1 MRFIK
6 FQAQVEPYGTH
17 YARAKTGNSAQGLVF
32 RCRSYHRTNF
42 GTLCVLVFISVST
55 FAQAQ
60 VERCGT
66 RRWLVPIQETWHNVC
81 AVLYAGIAVIAF
93 CKGYRS
99 SWYSPLARAPSQT
112 SARLAC
118 SLLFKR
124 FFEIFFNPLVKIK
137 LLSYNT
143 YATKKNNS
151 TKRISRQVGIR

>member
-6 FQAQVEPYGTH
+6 FQSQVERCGTRFV
-17 YARAKTGNSAQGLVF
+17 RAKTGNSA
-32 RCRSYHRTNF
+32 
-42 GTLCVLVFISVST
+42 
-55 FAQAQ
+55 
-60 VERCGT
+60 
-66 RRWLVPIQETWHNVC
+66 
-81 AVLYAGIAVIAF
+81 
-93 CKGYRS
+93 

-118 SLLFKR
+118 SFLFQR

-143 YATKKNNS
+143 YATEKNNS